1 MKVNSIGIQSYQQV
15 SQQQARPAA
24 TATEEQSKSADKT
37 KLSIPVQDASESS
50 RLAIKAPGDS
60 YAKFLSVEE
69 RQALDLLFGKFRD
82 AERFG
87 SGYNRDMEA
96 NNDGSKLG
104 RVVDLKV

>member
-1 MKVNSIGIQSYQQV
+1 MKINPMGIQSYQQV
-15 SQQQARPAA
+15 SHQQARPAA
-24 TATEEQSKSADKT
+24 PAADEQSKAVDKS
-37 KLSIPVQDASESS
+37 KLAIPVQDASETS

-82 AERFG
+82 ADRFG
-87 SGYNRDMEA
+87 AGYSRDMESDDT
-96 NNDGSKLG
+96 NGKLG